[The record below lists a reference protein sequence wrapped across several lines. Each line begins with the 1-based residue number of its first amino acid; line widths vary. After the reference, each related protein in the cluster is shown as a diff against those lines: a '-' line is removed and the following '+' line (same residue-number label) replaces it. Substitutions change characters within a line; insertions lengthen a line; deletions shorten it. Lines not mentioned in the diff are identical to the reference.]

1 VGRAEVVAGQSLTRF
16 EATPLSHTVRDTIAA
31 GYPAIALASATLEAT
46 FVPSLGMIGCSLRHR
61 GEELLGQRGGLKKYA
76 ASGSTMGIPL
86 LYPWA
91 NRLDAY
97 TYRAA
102 GRDVTIDPANPRLHR
117 DGNGL
122 PMHGLLAALPGW
134 SVREQAADA
143 TSARLTARFTFTDAV
158 LLAAFPFP
166 HLLTID
172 VTLREA
178 TLTIATTLHANAS
191 VPVPVGFGFHP
202 YLTLPDVDRADW
214 QIGAAVGQH
223 LPLDARGIP
232 TGAREAGAIAAGPLG
247 PRTFDDLYAVDAGAQ
262 FTLAGGGRQVTVTF
276 EDGYPYAQLYAPAG
290 EPVICFEPMTA
301 PTNALISGDGLRA
314 VAPGTSFA
322 AAFSIAV
329 A

>member
-1 VGRAEVVAGQSLTRF
+1 MAHSI
-16 EATPLSHTVRDTIAA
+16 SDTTAA
-31 GYPAIALASATLEAT
+31 RYPAVSLSSGILEAT

-61 GEELLGQRGGLKKYA
+61 DEELLGQRGGLKKYA

-86 LYPWA
+86 LHPWA

-97 TYRAA
+97 AYRAA

-134 SVREQAADA
+134 SVREQAADQ

-166 HLLTID
+166 HILTID

-178 TLTIATTLHANAS
+178 TLTIATTVHANAS
-191 VPVPVGFGFHP
+191 VPVPVSFGFHP
-202 YLTLPDVDRADW
+202 YLTLPGVDRADW
-214 QIGAAVGQH
+214 QIGADVGQH
-223 LPLDARGIP
+223 LRLDARGIP
-232 TGAREAGAIAAGPLG
+232 TGQRDAGAIAAGPLG
-247 PRTFDDLYAVDAGAQ
+247 ARTFDDLYAVDTGAR

-276 EDGYPYAQLYAPAG
+276 DGGYPYAQIYAPAG

-301 PTNALISGDGLRA
+301 PTNALVSGDGLRT
-314 VAPGTSFA
+314 VAPGTSFT